1 MTYPSDY
8 TVRTSPGAA
17 TWSRREDGRYDCRF
31 GALGGSGK
39 RTDTAD
45 QIAELL
51 LRTQASDICACVQD
65 LKLLGW
71 NDVIER
77 MYTLAYE
84 NRESSYQKFH
94 TYELLKNCNK

>member
-1 MTYPSDY
+1 MTY
-8 TVRTSPGAA
+8 TARTWPGAA
-17 TWSRREDGRYDCRF
+17 TWTRGEDGRYDCRF

-51 LRTQASDICACVQD
+51 LRTQTTDICACVQD

-71 NDVIER
+71 DDIIER
-77 MYTLAYE
+77 IYTLAYE

-94 TYELLKNCNK
+94 TYELLKNCE